1 MFLSLFPMIQ
11 FKVLRILSILKTK
24 TKNIEIFLY
33 SPILERGLYVN
44 PWEETCKINERT
56 TMISK
61 YKE

>member
-11 FKVLRILSILKTK
+11 FIVLRILSILKTK

-44 PWEETCKINERT
+44 PWEETCKKKHVKL
-56 TMISK
+56 MK
-61 YKE
+61 GLQW